1 MTVDYSSQSP
11 PERKNESIIMT
22 VSCSRKTD
30 DAFCV
35 CFWISAAS
43 TGQELRNIMFLE
55 ELTEQ
60 PVKRRDLPCIFAR
73 IIIERGREQY
83 IETGKRT

>member
-1 MTVDYSSQSP
+1 MTVDYYSQSP

-35 CFWISAAS
+35 CSWISAAS
-43 TGQELRNIMFLE
+43 TGQESKNIMYLVE
-55 ELTEQ
+55 RTEQ
-60 PVKRRDLPCIFAR
+60 PVKRRGLPCIFAR
-73 IIIERGREQY
+73 TITGRGREQY
-83 IETGKRT
+83 IETGKQT

>member
-22 VSCSRKTD
+22 VSCSRKTG

-43 TGQELRNIMFLE
+43 TGQESRNIMYLVE
-55 ELTEQ
+55 QTEQ
-60 PVKRRDLPCIFAR
+60 PVKRRGLPCIFAR
-73 IIIERGREQY
+73 IIIERVREQY
-83 IETGKRT
+83 IETGKWI